1 MLCMDVPE
9 AYGGLGLADFR
20 YNLIIAE
27 EAVHYGGA
35 AVGFC
40 VHTDMVAP
48 YITKF
53 GSEEQKRKYLP
64 GLVSGETIAAVAMT
78 EPNTGSDLQGIQ
90 TTAVRDGG
98 HYVINGQK
106 TFITNG
112 ILNDLVIV
120 VAKTDSAAGAAGIS
134 LIIVERG
141 MAGYER
147 GRNLEKVG
155 LHAQDTA
162 ELFFNNVRVPVENRV
177 GQEGAGFMYLMQGL
191 PQERLSIGASAVA
204 ASERILNMTVEYCRE
219 RTAFGRPIGKFQ
231 HNRFTLAEMK
241 TEVEIARVFLEHCVL
256 LHNAGELTAE
266 KAAMLKWWA
275 TEMQLRVVNAG
286 VQLHGGYGYMLE
298 YPIARAYLNSRAQ
311 TIYGG
316 TTEIM
321 KEIIGRSMG
330 F

>member
-1 MLCMDVPE
+1 MPQKFFEEEHQMFRESVRAFCEAEIAPHREQWEKDGIVPRELWRKAGEVGMLCMDVPE

-134 LIIVERG
+134 
-141 MAGYER
+141 
-147 GRNLEKVG
+147 
-155 LHAQDTA
+155 Q
-162 ELFFNNVRVPVENRV
+162 
-177 GQEGAGFMYLMQGL
+177 
-191 PQERLSIGASAVA
+191 
-204 ASERILNMTVEYCRE
+204 
-219 RTAFGRPIGKFQ
+219 
-231 HNRFTLAEMK
+231 
-241 TEVEIARVFLEHCVL
+241 
-256 LHNAGELTAE
+256 
-266 KAAMLKWWA
+266 
-275 TEMQLRVVNAG
+275 
-286 VQLHGGYGYMLE
+286 
-298 YPIARAYLNSRAQ
+298 
-311 TIYGG
+311 
-316 TTEIM
+316 
-321 KEIIGRSMG
+321 IGRAHV
-330 F
+330 